1 MLLFSQSGMPLHD
14 SIFQGAGVPL
24 WVSSYGVRSPFGED
38 ILTGFG
44 MGELKALGSDALEQA
59 KTQAMDDLV
68 RKIRVRITSEVTS
81 RQSASALH
89 SSSYVS
95 SVTKSTASLQL
106 PNVAF
111 LVKEYEGISY
121 ALAYVK
127 RATLI
132 SEFSDLAR
140 SSSNRILLSVKDAG
154 EKERRGDNAAAAEA
168 YLLCLPEFDKL
179 YESYS
184 LVHTLSPST
193 LPAFFAGLD
202 TSSMKN
208 WDDVTALEQ
217 NLRQKIDTLTGLAS
231 DSFDE
236 ALEKIVILLKKQG
249 LSSGNFLS
257 PAFTYQQTDFSSP
270 FGQYVAVKL
279 SGLLNEKLPKG
290 NTQYIVQG
298 SYWIHTDDVELFTLV
313 RLSQQPANVVGSVSA
328 TFPRNSAPRNY
339 ELEPQNHEQAL
350 QDLME
355 FEEGA
360 MTDGGIHLDIWT
372 SKGKSEDAQVYI
384 EGEKLN
390 LYIRVNQPC
399 TLQITYILATSEKVL
414 LEEGFFIGIDKVN
427 RVVRYPYSFD
437 VVPPLGVERLIVTAF
452 SGTPPIPAVRPTFIE
467 GEQYMIFDSVKD
479 VVAQARGLRKSDS
492 ADAPRTG
499 EAQLAITTIPK

>member
-14 SIFQGAGVPL
+14 SIFQEAGVPL

-44 MGELKALGSDALEQA
+44 MGESKTLGSDALEQA

-217 NLRQKIDTLTGLAS
+217 ELRQKIDTLMGLAS

-236 ALEKIVILLKKQG
+236 ALEKIVILLKNKG
-249 LSSGNFLS
+249 FLPGTFFLPLLRTSRPIFPVPLVSMLLSNF
-257 PAFTYQQTDFSSP
+257 PVF
-270 FGQYVAVKL
+270 
-279 SGLLNEKLPKG
+279 
-290 NTQYIVQG
+290 
-298 SYWIHTDDVELFTLV
+298 
-313 RLSQQPANVVGSVSA
+313 
-328 TFPRNSAPRNY
+328 
-339 ELEPQNHEQAL
+339 
-350 QDLME
+350 
-355 FEEGA
+355 
-360 MTDGGIHLDIWT
+360 
-372 SKGKSEDAQVYI
+372 
-384 EGEKLN
+384 
-390 LYIRVNQPC
+390 
-399 TLQITYILATSEKVL
+399 
-414 LEEGFFIGIDKVN
+414 
-427 RVVRYPYSFD
+427 
-437 VVPPLGVERLIVTAF
+437 
-452 SGTPPIPAVRPTFIE
+452 
-467 GEQYMIFDSVKD
+467 
-479 VVAQARGLRKSDS
+479 
-492 ADAPRTG
+492 
-499 EAQLAITTIPK
+499 